1 MESYKKVR
9 RVIRLYSIHDLDIVT
24 YFVRKNVNITQV
36 VYCIL
41 HSFTQGKRFCI
52 KSPETEI
59 IEGFTTKNNSMEIL
73 LSLNADNEYDSAI
86 IDLFDKIHPRYRN
99 IILKNVI
106 RLYMG
111 TQFDAQVYMIFTKLY
126 TKEPEYF
133 NDIFGQTLN
142 KEAKQVDVSEL
153 YILYKTLKGRKVK
166 KRDMA
171 SLEDQMELS
180 FVEEQSSKTDSVNK
194 VEEVV
199 KNNSSDEV
207 VVEDNNE
214 MSVMKDTSNDTT
226 ETEDANDIFDSI
238 M

>member
-1 MESYKKVR
+1 MEGYKKVR

-41 HSFTQGKRFCI
+41 YSFTQGKRFCI

-73 LSLNADNEYDSAI
+73 LSLNVDNEYDSAI
-86 IDLFDKIHPRYRN
+86 IELFDKIHPRYRN

-111 TQFDAQVYMIFTKLY
+111 TQFDSQVYMIFTKLY

-180 FVEEQSSKTDSVNK
+180 FVEEQSPKKVNISNK
-194 VEEVV
+194 EEIV
-199 KNNSSDEV
+199 KDNSSDEGMAEV
-207 VVEDNNE
+207 HNEISVENN
-214 MSVMKDTSNDTT
+214 TSNDIT
-226 ETEDANDIFDSI
+226 ETEDANDIFNSI